1 MNPHRMYSSI
11 YNQLIHIRPNVE
23 HFPNLTTLRNSREKA
38 SQSALRLFPSSLC
51 SVTFS
56 WVNIKA
62 PEIEVVLWSSVM
74 NRLFLDAPLVE
85 HIHFEGSPKEP
96 LHSLTT
102 TSRITIKPSPLD
114 SNVLQHKYSHA
125 LSASAVRELDRRFV
139 RWPDLRLQ
147 TQELAIASPECER
160 SGDAMTQ
167 YTQLLIL
174 LADKYW
180 GVFRALKIQHPLL
193 CHDQAGFES
202 FLRTVRT
209 LADAGIGTLQLN
221 LIVGWQELTR
231 EVQDMIEPSKW
242 TVLRHF
248 RITSRRASASW
259 SWTAGNAL

>member
-147 TQELAIASPECER
+147 
-160 SGDAMTQ
+160 
-167 YTQLLIL
+167 
-174 LADKYW
+174 
-180 GVFRALKIQHPLL
+180 VFRALKIQHPLL

-209 LADAGIGTLQLN
+209 LADAGIGTFQLN